1 MIPTGLREADQSA
14 ACAGLRVRGAL
25 HPGVDDGAP
34 EGTGTLLL
42 LGPDEPGFW
51 PLFAF
56 SPEYLDGGR
65 DPLDRWSKRV
75 VSALATD
82 WGGTAIF
89 PSDGPPYAP
98 FLAWALTSGRAW
110 SSPVGMLVHDAAGLF
125 ISYRAAVALP
135 ARLPLP
141 TTPDSKPCAPCPRPC
156 ETACPVGALA
166 ADQTYDVA
174 RCKAH
179 IASEAGAPCRT
190 AGCLVRRA
198 CPVARGFSRR
208 PEQSA
213 FHMRAF
219 LGDAAP

>member
-1 MIPTGLREADQSA
+1 MTPADLREADLTA

-25 HPGVDDGAP
+25 HPGSEDGAP
-34 EGTGTLLL
+34 VGTGTLVL

-51 PLFAF
+51 PLFSF
-56 SPEYLDGGR
+56 SPEYLDGR
-65 DPLDRWSKRV
+65 PDPLDRWSKRV
-75 VSALATD
+75 ISALAGD
-82 WGGTAIF
+82 WGGKALF

-98 FLAWALTSGRAW
+98 FLTWALASGRAW

-125 ISYRAAVALP
+125 ISYRAAIALP
-135 ARLPLP
+135 VRLALP
-141 TTPDSKPCAPCPRPC
+141 DAVNKPCGTCGQPCQ
-156 ETACPVGALA
+156 TACPVGALTPGQA
-166 ADQTYDVA
+166 YDVA

-179 IASEAGAPCRT
+179 IASEAGRTCRT
-190 AGCLVRRA
+190 AGCLVRRT
-198 CPVARGFSRR
+198 CPVAKDFYRR

>member
-1 MIPTGLREADQSA
+1 MTPTDLCQADQTA

-25 HPGVDDGAP
+25 HPGLKDGAP
-34 EGTGTLLL
+34 DGTGTLLL

-51 PLFAF
+51 ALFSL
-56 SPEYLDGGR
+56 SPEYLDGR
-65 DPLDRWSKRV
+65 PDPLDRWSKRV
-75 VSALATD
+75 VSALAKD
-82 WGGTAIF
+82 WEGHALF

-98 FLAWALTSGRAW
+98 FLSWALTSGRAW

-125 ISYRAAVALP
+125 ISYRAAIALP
-135 ARLPLP
+135 VRLAL
-141 TTPDSKPCAPCPRPC
+141 TTPDPKPCDACPQPCQ
-156 ETACPVGALA
+156 TACPVGALA
-166 ADQTYDVA
+166 PGQAYDVA
-174 RCKAH
+174 RCKTH
-179 IASEAGAPCRT
+179 IASDAGRTCRT

-198 CPVARGFSRR
+198 CPVARDFTRR